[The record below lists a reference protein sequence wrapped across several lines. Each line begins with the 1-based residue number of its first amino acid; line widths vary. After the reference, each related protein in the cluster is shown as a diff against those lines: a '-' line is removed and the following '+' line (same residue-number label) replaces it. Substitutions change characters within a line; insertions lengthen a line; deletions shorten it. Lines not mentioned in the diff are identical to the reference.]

1 MSRKKR
7 LAVFASGTGSN
18 FEAIVT
24 ACEQGKIPAET
35 VALVCDKPSARVVE
49 RASRHGVKSFTFDPK
64 SFASKVEMETV
75 IADFLDENGV
85 DLVCLAGYMRIISD
99 TLLSRYDGKIIN
111 IHPSLLPAFPGARA
125 VEQAMEY
132 GVKVFGVTIHY
143 VDRTVDGGRIIANG
157 LSRTK
162 ETISMSYSDSF
173 MRSNMNFTRRRS
185 LGCCLFN
192 VCNESMFSRKFM
204 GIDLNID
211 E

>member
-1 MSRKKR
+1 MSRKKC

-143 VDRTVDGGRIIANG
+143 VDRTVDGGRIIA
-157 LSRTK
+157 
-162 ETISMSYSDSF
+162 
-173 MRSNMNFTRRRS
+173 
-185 LGCCLFN
+185 
-192 VCNESMFSRKFM
+192 
-204 GIDLNID
+204 
-211 E
+211 

>member
-1 MSRKKR
+1 MSRKKC

-143 VDRTVDGGRIIANG
+143 VDRTVDGGRIIAQRAVPYEGNDIDELFG
-157 LSRTK
+157 LIHAVEHEFYP
-162 ETISMSYSDSF
+162 ETIARLLS
-173 MRSNMNFTRRRS
+173 
-185 LGCCLFN
+185 
-192 VCNESMFSRKFM
+192 V
-204 GIDLNID
+204 
-211 E
+211 

>member
-75 IADFLDENGV
+75 IADFLDERGGFGLFGRV
-85 DLVCLAGYMRIISD
+85 YADYFGYI
-99 TLLSRYDGKIIN
+99 
-111 IHPSLLPAFPGARA
+111 
-125 VEQAMEY
+125 V
-132 GVKVFGVTIHY
+132 
-143 VDRTVDGGRIIANG
+143 IA
-157 LSRTK
+157 L
-162 ETISMSYSDSF
+162 
-173 MRSNMNFTRRRS
+173 RR
-185 LGCCLFN
+185 
-192 VCNESMFSRKFM
+192 
-204 GIDLNID
+204 
-211 E
+211 

>member
-85 DLVCLAGYMRIISD
+85 DLVCLEILCVWLSDMHDYGYI
-99 TLLSRYDGKIIN
+99 
-111 IHPSLLPAFPGARA
+111 F
-125 VEQAMEY
+125 
-132 GVKVFGVTIHY
+132 
-143 VDRTVDGGRIIANG
+143 
-157 LSRTK
+157 
-162 ETISMSYSDSF
+162 
-173 MRSNMNFTRRRS
+173 RS
-185 LGCCLFN
+185 
-192 VCNESMFSRKFM
+192 
-204 GIDLNID
+204 
-211 E
+211 

>member
-111 IHPSLLPAFPGARA
+111 
-125 VEQAMEY
+125 
-132 GVKVFGVTIHY
+132 
-143 VDRTVDGGRIIANG
+143 TVDGGRIIAQRAIPYEGNDIDELFG
-157 LSRTK
+157 LIHAVEHELYP
-162 ETISMSYSDSF
+162 ETIARLLS
-173 MRSNMNFTRRRS
+173 
-185 LGCCLFN
+185 
-192 VCNESMFSRKFM
+192 V
-204 GIDLNID
+204 
-211 E
+211 

>member
-75 IADFLDENGV
+75 IADFPVLHSLFYGT
-85 DLVCLAGYMRIISD
+85 S
-99 TLLSRYDGKIIN
+99 SGKSGEQRRVFIN
-111 IHPSLLPAFPGARA
+111 NLPS
-125 VEQAMEY
+125 
-132 GVKVFGVTIHY
+132 
-143 VDRTVDGGRIIANG
+143 
-157 LSRTK
+157 
-162 ETISMSYSDSF
+162 
-173 MRSNMNFTRRRS
+173 
-185 LGCCLFN
+185 
-192 VCNESMFSRKFM
+192 
-204 GIDLNID
+204 
-211 E
+211 

>member
-1 MSRKKR
+1 MSRKKC

-85 DLVCLAGYMRIISD
+85 DLVCLAAICGLFRIHCYRVTTVRLLIY
-99 TLLSRYDGKIIN
+99 TLLCS
-111 IHPSLLPAFPGARA
+111 PLFPEL
-125 VEQAMEY
+125 VP
-132 GVKVFGVTIHY
+132 
-143 VDRTVDGGRIIANG
+143 
-157 LSRTK
+157 
-162 ETISMSYSDSF
+162 
-173 MRSNMNFTRRRS
+173 
-185 LGCCLFN
+185 
-192 VCNESMFSRKFM
+192 
-204 GIDLNID
+204 
-211 E
+211 